1 MIENH
6 MVRPY
11 ADDDARE
18 EPYDSGY
25 NEIEKC
31 DLDLQTEVDRLLGL
45 NSALDD
51 LAFTA
56 GGLKRDFDAE
66 TRRLNELAKF
76 NSGSNFY
83 AARRDDGG
91 EE

>member
-6 MVRPY
+6 MVQPY
-11 ADDDARE
+11 ADDDARD

-45 NSALDD
+45 NDALDD

-66 TRRLNELAKF
+66 TRRLNELAKL
-76 NSGSNFY
+76 NSSANIHADG
-83 AARRDDGG
+83 RDGG
-91 EE
+91 NDD